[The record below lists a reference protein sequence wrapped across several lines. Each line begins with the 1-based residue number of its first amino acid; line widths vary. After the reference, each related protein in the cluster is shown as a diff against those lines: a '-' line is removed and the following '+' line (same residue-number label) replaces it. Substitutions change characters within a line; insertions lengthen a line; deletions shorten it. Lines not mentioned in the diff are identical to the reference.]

1 MTADARPTKRKVNP
15 KKYGELLAN
24 ALPRVIRTEAE
35 NERML
40 AIIWNLMKKG
50 EENLAP
56 EELELL
62 EVMSAL
68 VERFE
73 EENYPISD
81 APPDRIL
88 RTLMEDRGLRQKDLV
103 AIFGS
108 SGTVS
113 EVVNGKRAVSKA
125 QAKKLAEFFHVS
137 ADVFI

>member
-1 MTADARPTKRKVNP
+1 
-15 KKYGELLAN
+15 
-24 ALPRVIRTEAE
+24 
-35 NERML
+35 ML

-81 APPDRIL
+81 APPDRVL
-88 RTLMEDRGLRQKDLV
+88 RTLVEDRGFKAKRPCGHIRIKRNR
-103 AIFGS
+103 IR
-108 SGTVS
+108 SG
-113 EVVNGKRAVSKA
+113 
-125 QAKKLAEFFHVS
+125 
-137 ADVFI
+137 